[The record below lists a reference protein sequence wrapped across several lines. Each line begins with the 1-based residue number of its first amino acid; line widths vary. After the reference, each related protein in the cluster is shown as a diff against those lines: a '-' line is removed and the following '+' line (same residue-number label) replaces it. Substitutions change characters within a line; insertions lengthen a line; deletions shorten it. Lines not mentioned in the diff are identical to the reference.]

1 MKVTI
6 STAAV
11 LGLTTAACAGELP
24 KASLEELPPSQGVVD
39 NGWEGLKKHPRKL
52 GARAR
57 KSEPAK
63 KLELPANALAV
74 TKDPKVPMD
83 DSLTWHGLTLY
94 GQVDVG
100 LTYLSHGAPLSP
112 TAGTGVNYLIARNS
126 NRSYFGIGAN
136 GFAGS
141 FIGLKGKQDIAD
153 DVAAI
158 FKLETAFN
166 PQSGLLSDGG
176 GSIVQNNGL
185 PIDRQNSFADS
196 AKAGQAFNV
205 AAYAGLSSPTYG
217 TLTYGRQAALTSEA
231 VVAYDPMASASA
243 FSVIGFQGATG
254 GGGDTENRILDNSLK
269 YGVNLGPVRGAIQ
282 AQIGSGPKAGPRN
295 AVQAQVGG
303 SYLGLSVDAILSQ
316 INGAS
321 SASPLP
327 FPLPNVLPTNIG
339 NGLVAGTISD
349 NTSYMLVAKYAIGP
363 FKFFGGYEHIQ
374 FANPKTPLSPGDF
387 ITGGYVLGTVSNN
400 SFTTDRVLQIFWT
413 GATYEA
419 RPDLDLKF
427 AYYHEEQNSY
437 HGAAGTSFN
446 AGRCSNASLAQC
458 SGQLDALS
466 FLMDYRYSQHMDVY
480 AGIMWSQVSNG
491 LASGFLQRSTIDP
504 TVGLRYRF

>member
-1 MKVTI
+1 MRAI
-6 STAAV
+6 LSTAAI
-11 LGLTTAACAGELP
+11 LGVTTAACASELP
-24 KASLEELPPSQGVVD
+24 KSSLEKLPASQKVIADGL
-39 NGWEGLKKHPRKL
+39 EGPKKQHGKS
-52 GARAR
+52 GAQVR
-57 KSEPAK
+57 KSPTVNKERRS
-63 KLELPANALAV
+63 ANAAPV
-74 TKDPKVPMD
+74 TKGPKAALD

-94 GQVDVG
+94 GQVDAG

-126 NRSYFGIGAN
+126 NRSYFGLGAN

-141 FIGLKGKQDIAD
+141 FIGLKGKQDVAD

-166 PQSGLLSDGG
+166 PQSGLLSDGP
-176 GSIVQNNGL
+176 GSIVQNNGV

-196 AKAGQAFNV
+196 SKAGQAFNV

-269 YGVNLGPVRGAIQ
+269 YAASFGNVRGAVQ
-282 AQIGSGPKAGPRN
+282 AQVGSGPNAGPRN
-295 AVQAQVGG
+295 AVQAQLGG
-303 SYLGLSVDAILSQ
+303 GYLGLSVDAIFSQ
-316 INGAS
+316 INGAI

-327 FPLPNVLPTNIG
+327 FPLPNGLPTNIG

-349 NTSYMLVAKYAIGP
+349 NTSYMLVAKYAIGS

-374 FANPKTPLSPGDF
+374 FANPKTPLSPGDT
-387 ITGGYVLGTVSNN
+387 IAGGYVLGTVANN

-437 HGAAGTSFN
+437 HGAPGSSFN

-466 FLMDYRYSQHMDVY
+466 FLMDYKYSKHLDMY

>member
-1 MKVTI
+1 MSKNSKMPT
-6 STAAV
+6 
-11 LGLTTAACAGELP
+11 
-24 KASLEELPPSQGVVD
+24 
-39 NGWEGLKKHPRKL
+39 
-52 GARAR
+52 
-57 KSEPAK
+57 
-63 KLELPANALAV
+63 
-74 TKDPKVPMD
+74 D
-83 DSLTWHGLTLY
+83 DSLTWHGITLY
-94 GQVDVG
+94 GQIDGG

-112 TAGTGVNYLIARNS
+112 TAGTGVNYLIAKNS
-126 NRSYFGIGAN
+126 NRSYFGFGAN

-141 FIGLKGKQDIAD
+141 YIGLKGKQDIAGD
-153 DVAAI
+153 LAAV

-166 PQSGLLSDGG
+166 PQSGLLSDGLR
-176 GSIVQNNGL
+176 SIVQNNGV

-205 AAYAGLSSPTYG
+205 AAYGGLNSPTYG

-231 VVAYDPMASASA
+231 VAAYDPMANSSA
-243 FSVIGFQGATG
+243 FSVVGYQGATG

-269 YGVNLGPVRGAIQ
+269 YASSFGPVRGAVQ
-282 AQIGSGPKAGPRN
+282 AQIGSGPNAGRRS

-303 SYLGLSVDAILSQ
+303 GYLGLSVDAIFSQ
-316 INGAS
+316 VDGAV

-327 FPLPNVLPTNIG
+327 FPLPNGLPTNVG
-339 NGLVAGTISD
+339 NGLVAATVSD
-349 NTSYMLVAKYAIGP
+349 NTSYMFVAKYATGP
-363 FKFFGGYEHIQ
+363 VKFFGGYEHIQ
-374 FANPKTPLSPGDF
+374 FANPKTPLNPGDF
-387 ITGGYVLGTVSNN
+387 ISGGYAIGSVSNN
-400 SFTTDRVLQIFWT
+400 SFSTDRVLQIFWT

-419 RPDLDLKF
+419 RSDLDLKL

-437 HGAAGTSFN
+437 RGAPGPNFN
-446 AGRCSNASLAQC
+446 AGRCSNARLAQC

-466 FLMDYRYSQHMDVY
+466 FLMDYKYSKHMDVY

>member
-1 MKVTI
+1 MRCPTYG
-6 STAAV
+6 SR
-11 LGLTTAACAGELP
+11 AGAPRAQNRRQAPIKWASELR
-24 KASLEELPPSQGVVD
+24 L
-39 NGWEGLKKHPRKL
+39 R
-52 GARAR
+52 
-57 KSEPAK
+57 
-63 KLELPANALAV
+63 
-74 TKDPKVPMD
+74 
-83 DSLTWHGLTLY
+83 LTWHGLTLY
-94 GQVDVG
+94 GQVDAG

-126 NRSYFGIGAN
+126 NRSYFGLGAN

-141 FIGLKGKQDIAD
+141 FIGLKGKQDVAD

-166 PQSGLLSDGG
+166 PQSGLLSDGL
-176 GSIVQNNGL
+176 GSIVQNNGV

-196 AKAGQAFNV
+196 SKAGQAFNV

-269 YGVNLGPVRGAIQ
+269 YAASFGNVRGAVQ
-282 AQIGSGPKAGPRN
+282 AQIGSGPNAGPRN
-295 AVQAQVGG
+295 AVQAQLGG
-303 SYLGLSVDAILSQ
+303 GYLGLSVDAIFSQ
-316 INGAS
+316 INGAI

-327 FPLPNVLPTNIG
+327 FPLPNGLPTNIG

-349 NTSYMLVAKYAIGP
+349 NTSYMLVAKYAIGS

-374 FANPKTPLSPGDF
+374 FANPKTPLSPGDT
-387 ITGGYVLGTVSNN
+387 IAGGYVLGTVANN

-437 HGAAGTSFN
+437 HGAPGSSFN

-466 FLMDYRYSQHMDVY
+466 FLMDYKYSKHLDMY